1 LCVRWS
7 LGYVGTCCPHLQ
19 GTLRIRAVDCF
30 KTLAH
35 WHLSAKS
42 HDFMTKKAITFM
54 FTIVRTSNLIQ
65 CFVCLEQGCHTGQ
78 KVAHLTSFGSPWNFL
93 KLTVTMFQKLQF
105 RNRNIQWDGE
115 KNLFSHC
122 WVKLCI
128 FMYFRCGHMWSDIH
142 LTCPG
147 CMTTLLFKEIKY
159 LLWEERW
166 YLSELQLAVS
176 WELDVEVLF
185 SYICCIAR
193 QHQN

>member
-1 LCVRWS
+1 MVVGICRNMLPPFAGYFEDKGSGLLQNTCTLTPVCQITWLHDQEGYNLHVHHCENLKSNTMFCLSRTGMSHWS
-7 LGYVGTCCPHLQ
+7 KSGPFDYLWQPLKF
-19 GTLRIRAVDCF
+19 F
-30 KTLAH
+30 K
-35 WHLSAKS
+35 
-42 HDFMTKKAITFM
+42 
-54 FTIVRTSNLIQ
+54 
-65 CFVCLEQGCHTGQ
+65 
-78 KVAHLTSFGSPWNFL
+78 
-93 KLTVTMFQKLQF
+93 TVTMFQKLQF

-128 FMYFRCGHMWSDIH
+128 FMYFHCGHMWSDIH